1 VPKASRKTPSTAR
14 RSASGTS
21 TQAPL
26 AAAAPRV
33 TKKKAQA
40 AAAKPAKSALPA
52 RAAKSALSARPP
64 KSASLGEPAKG
75 SNGNGRPARRR
86 NREQTIHDILDAA
99 ERLLDRKGPDGFG
112 LAELGRDAGVSFGL
126 IHHYFGGKEG
136 LLREVLRRTLRQMG
150 REIRRI
156 QESGEF
162 WDPNAPA
169 VVVVFDTY
177 LRKPG
182 FARLMAWGLLKG
194 LLVAEE
200 VSLEVQ
206 RDRDALDT
214 MVDRLR
220 DGMPGASR
228 IDAAA
233 LTTLLTSAV
242 LGFNLLRPLL
252 VQTRGWNERS
262 DEILREQ
269 LVRAMRS
276 IARPRVGR
284 N

>member
-1 VPKASRKTPSTAR
+1 VPRAATDGGGATVRGG
-14 RSASGTS
+14 RSAVPG
-21 TQAPL
+21 AKKLPAK
-26 AAAAPRV
+26 AAAV
-33 TKKKAQA
+33 
-40 AAAKPAKSALPA
+40 AAKPGSPKPA
-52 RAAKSALSARPP
+52 RAKPASKPTADRTAKASA
-64 KSASLGEPAKG
+64 ASTGKDAASP
-75 SNGNGRPARRR
+75 RPARRR

-136 LLREVLRRTLRQMG
+136 LLRAVLRRTLREMG

-156 QESGEF
+156 QDSGEF

-182 FARLMAWGLLKG
+182 FARLMAWGLLKD

-206 RDRDALDT
+206 RDRDAIDA

-242 LGFNLLRPLL
+242 LGFHLLRPLL
-252 VQTRGWNERS
+252 VQTRGWNARS

-269 LVRAMRS
+269 LVRAMIS
-276 IARPRVGR
+276 IAKPRSDRSASGT
-284 N
+284 